1 MLFWFYFGHGDWAAM
16 NEGEKVAFYENERA
30 MNELKL
36 IIFSNLKI

>member
-1 MLFWFYFGHGDWAAM
+1 M

-36 IIFSNLKI
+36 IIFSNLKIWNQTSTLF